1 MIRAE
6 FMADKSSGS
15 ITMRVTGHAM
25 SAEKGK
31 DLICAIASGYVYQ
44 AAQALE
50 FMYEDKELR
59 KKPKMEIESG
69 NAVLS
74 AKPKEGKYVDAL
86 HLFFVVQAGFY
97 ALAHNFPQFVELKA
111 FGTAE

>member
-6 FMADKSSGS
+6 FMVDKSSGA
-15 ITMRVTGHAM
+15 ITMRVTGHAK
-25 SAEKGK
+25 SAEKGR

-44 AAQALE
+44 AAQAVM

-59 KKPKMEIESG
+59 KKPRLDLESG
-69 NAVLS
+69 NAVIV
-74 AKPKEGKYVDAL
+74 AKPKEAKFVDAL